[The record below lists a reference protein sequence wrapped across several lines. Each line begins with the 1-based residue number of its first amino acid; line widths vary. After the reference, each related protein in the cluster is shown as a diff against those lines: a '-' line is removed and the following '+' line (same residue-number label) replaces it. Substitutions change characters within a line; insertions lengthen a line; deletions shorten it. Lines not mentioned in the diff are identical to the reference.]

1 MVRITTKEQEDC
13 RVWRVEGSLRG
24 PWVAELE
31 KLWQSARDSGK
42 HLSLRLEDVSY
53 VDDAARELMT
63 RMCQDR
69 VEISASGLYVTAIV
83 QEIQSGCLPVRSV
96 PELAD

>member
-13 RVWRVEGSLRG
+13 IVWRVEGSMRG

-42 HLSLRLEDVSY
+42 RLSLRLEDVPY
-53 VDDAARELMT
+53 IDDAARELMA
-63 RMCQDR
+63 RMYQDR
-69 VEISASGLYVTAIV
+69 VAISASGLYVTAIV
-83 QEIQSGCLPVRSV
+83 QEIQSGCLSVRSV
-96 PELAD
+96 PESAE